1 MIKKKLISILLI
13 IPLLLTA
20 CGGNLPIET
29 DMNEKVND
37 FSFTNQH
44 KETVGL
50 KELKGQWWLADFVFT
65 NCETVCLPMTSN
77 MAMLQERL
85 KEKGIP
91 LQLVSFSV
99 DPEHDTPDVLKAYG
113 DEYGADF
120 TSWHFLTGYHFKT
133 IRELSIKSFRALT
146 KKPEY
151 GDDQVMHDIRFF
163 LVDPDGEVIKGYEG
177 VSRDGIEE
185 IMRDML
191 VLQKKDLL

>member
-99 DPEHDTPDVLKAYG
+99 DPVHDTPDVLKAYG

-120 TSWHFLTGYHFKT
+120 TSWHFLTGYDFKT